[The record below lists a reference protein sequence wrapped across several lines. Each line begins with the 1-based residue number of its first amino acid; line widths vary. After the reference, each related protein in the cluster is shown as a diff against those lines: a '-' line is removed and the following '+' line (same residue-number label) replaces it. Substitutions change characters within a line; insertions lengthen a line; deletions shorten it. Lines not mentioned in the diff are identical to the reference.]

1 MTRILVV
8 SDSHGVIENM
18 VQAVRDTMPDM
29 IIHLGDYWQ
38 DAMRLRVLFPDILLE
53 QVDGNCGSRGEV
65 REKLLTIEGKRV
77 FLCHGHDYSVKMGY
91 TRLLQAAEKMK
102 ADVVLCGHTHR
113 VCCDYYNQMAV
124 LNPGSI
130 GEHMPP
136 SRPTYGILEIKNG
149 KVNIEAWG
157 L

>member
-8 SDSHGVIENM
+8 SDSHGVIDNM
-18 VQAVRDTMPDM
+18 VKAVDNTMPDI
-29 IIHLGDYWQ
+29 IIHLGDCWQ
-38 DAMRLRVLFPDILLE
+38 DGIKLRLLFPDILIE

-65 REKLLTIEGKRV
+65 RERILLIEDKRI
-77 FLCHGHDYSVKMGY
+77 FICHGHDYSVKMGY
-91 TRLLQAAEKMK
+91 SRLLQAAKQRN

-113 VCCDYYNQMAV
+113 ICQDYYDNMAV

-130 GEHMPP
+130 GEHKMPGRP
-136 SRPTYGILEIKNG
+136 SYGI
-149 KVNIEAWG
+149 VNINKGKIDTELWY